1 MSALLEKAFD
11 QLSQNRLFEGIESGL
26 LERIAPDVHVVQLN
40 AGEVI
45 FREGDPGDLMYL
57 VGQGSVKISK
67 SGRGGQQE
75 TLGFIK
81 SGNFFGEMALLDG
94 EPRSAMA
101 TAAES
106 TLLGTV
112 DEPTFQHILALAPSR
127 LHMNFL
133 RSVTERLRSVNSH
146 FITEIMRSERL
157 SLVGAMANS
166 IIHDLKNPIC
176 IVRCCSDLIA
186 QDSTDPRVRELTAMT
201 DKAINGMLA
210 MTQELLDYAR
220 GSTSLACE
228 SVSIWRLLDELNQ
241 QSLRLLP
248 GHNIQFA
255 KNIRYDGNVFVD
267 LPRFTRVLANL
278 IKNAREAMPSGG
290 ILTIST
296 DLVHGQVVIR
306 ISDTGIGIP
315 AELLPKLFEPFV
327 THGKSNGT
335 GLGMAIAKSVITAHK
350 GKISVASVQGNGTT
364 VDIRLPA
371 PAADA

>member
-1 MSALLEKAFD
+1 MSAVLERAFD

-186 QDSTDPRVRELTAMT
+186 RDSTDPRVRDLTTMT
-201 DKAINGMLA
+201 DKAIDGMLA

-228 SVSIWRLLDELNQ
+228 NVSIWRLLDELNQ

-248 GHNIQFA
+248 GHNIQFG